1 MKRKHQEVMR
11 LLELIETQAE
21 RIKELEEDLR
31 TARRIARRWIRT
43 SAHLA
48 MRLTQELE
56 KQ

>member
-11 LLELIETQAE
+11 LLELIETQTE